1 MAKRQSLPYLL
12 GALAIAVVASY
23 FEFGNSHTPDAPQHN
38 ATTSTQANAHPRA
51 ERQDKQKSDAT
62 TPSQTSQNQA
72 KPDRNL
78 KQSSK
83 QPGDQ
88 YSPNNDFDVCYTK
101 DLPAQAHETIED
113 ILAGGP
119 YEFPNNDNQRF
130 GNYEGVLPREK
141 GVSYREYTV
150 ETPGSSHRG
159 ARRIVTGGGSETDP
173 DTWYYTDDHYGSFC
187 IIPDAEQ

>member
-12 GALAIAVVASY
+12 GALALAAVTTY
-23 FEFGNSHTPDAPQHN
+23 FGFGNAETPHEQQQVA
-38 ATTSTQANAHPRA
+38 TSTQPKSHERTA
-51 ERQDKQKSDAT
+51 EPKGKQQSDRVKPGNT
-62 TPSQTSQNQA
+62 FDNQA
-72 KPDRNL
+72 QPDRNS

-88 YSPNNDFDVCYTK
+88 YSPNNDFDLCYTK
-101 DLPAQAHETIED
+101 DLPAQAHETIKD

-119 YEFPNNDNQRF
+119 YEYPNNDNQRF
-130 GNYEGVLPREK
+130 GNYEGVLPRER